1 MKSDLYPKISIALNI
16 ILGLA
21 VVYMFVFHK
30 GKDITRYEA
39 EISRLETENEFVLKQ
54 YNELGKM
61 NQESIDRV
69 TAIDTKIS
77 GVNKSLN
84 NVNKELKRL
93 ERNGKK
99 DKEDFVNHL
108 SDDSVAI
115 QFTKYIQRRNK
126 R

>member
-115 QFTKYIQRRNK
+115 EFTKYIQRRNK

>member
-54 YNELGKM
+54 YNELDKM

-84 NVNKELKRL
+84 AVNKELKRL

-115 QFTKYIQRRNK
+115 EFTKYIQRRNK

>member
-1 MKSDLYPKISIALNI
+1 
-16 ILGLA
+16 
-21 VVYMFVFHK
+21 
-30 GKDITRYEA
+30 
-39 EISRLETENEFVLKQ
+39 
-54 YNELGKM
+54 M

-84 NVNKELKRL
+84 AVNKELKRL

-115 QFTKYIQRRNK
+115 EFTKYIQRRNK

>member
-54 YNELGKM
+54 YNELDKM

-69 TAIDTKIS
+69 TA
-77 GVNKSLN
+77 
-84 NVNKELKRL
+84 
-93 ERNGKK
+93 
-99 DKEDFVNHL
+99 
-108 SDDSVAI
+108 
-115 QFTKYIQRRNK
+115 
-126 R
+126 

>member
-16 ILGLA
+16 TLGLA

-54 YNELGKM
+54 YNELDKM

-84 NVNKELKRL
+84 AVNKELKRL

-115 QFTKYIQRRNK
+115 EFTKYIQRRNK